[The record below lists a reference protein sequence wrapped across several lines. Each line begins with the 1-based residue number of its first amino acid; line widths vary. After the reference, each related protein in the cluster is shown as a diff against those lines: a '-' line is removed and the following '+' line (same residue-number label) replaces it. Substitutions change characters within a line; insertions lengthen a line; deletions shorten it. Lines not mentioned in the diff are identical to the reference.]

1 MILAAILGATLVILG
16 NIALVLVAVRYIE
29 EQKRIAINAALAYK
43 QQFIDFFAPD
53 GDKPSEFAL
62 VVDTVSTIA
71 AQRITNTLKASLMG
85 MAGVDARNEKRLQ
98 GDMVHDLANQNPV
111 LGALVTQFPAVARRL
126 AKNPELIGLA
136 QGLLGNMLSKK
147 PGNNGHAPPDAP
159 STMVNYGK
167 YG

>member
-16 NIALVLVAVRYIE
+16 NIALLLVAVRYVE
-29 EQKRIAINAALAYK
+29 EQKRAATNVALAY
-43 QQFIDFFAPD
+43 FAPD
-53 GDKPSEFAL
+53 GDKMSQFAL
-62 VVDTVSTIA
+62 AVDAIA
-71 AQRITNTLKASLMG
+71 ATFGARLVNSLKASFMG
-85 MAGVDARNEKRLQ
+85 MQGVDSRNEKRLQ
-98 GDMVHDLANQNPV
+98 TDMMSDMAGQASPL

-147 PGNNGHAPPDAP
+147 PGNNGHVPTDQPGD
-159 STMVNYGK
+159 MVNYGK